1 MNNTSTD
8 FASNTR
14 SLFVVGD
21 DAQSIY
27 GFRGSKIEIILGFE
41 KTYPSTTEII
51 LNQNYRSTQ
60 PILDLAEQILTHNP
74 RQKKKDLFTDNQ
86 SKKQVHYHV
95 ARNEREEAEF
105 VLSKINELYVEN
117 QTQTNI
123 SLDKTSAESEQK
135 IDPQKE
141 LIKNEFSVDKL
152 RILGN

>member
-1 MNNTSTD
+1 MNNTLTD
-8 FASNTR
+8 FAKDTR

-41 KTYPSTTEII
+41 KTYPNTTEII

-74 RQKKKDLFTDNQ
+74 RQKKKDLFTDNE
-86 SKKQVHYHV
+86 SKKQVYYHV

-105 VLSKINELYVEN
+105 VLRKINELYVEN
-117 QTQTNI
+117 QEKNTDSSSSDQETPK
-123 SLDKTSAESEQK
+123 S
-135 IDPQKE
+135 DPQKE
-141 LIKNEFSVDKL
+141 LIKNEFSIDKL
-152 RILGN
+152 RILSN